1 MLGFILGVLI
11 SCIVFYFY
19 LKKQKEKAEKMIK
32 NVSDMSLEDIMQ
44 TLIPSKEEEN
54 ESDTDLF

>member
-32 NVSDMSLEDIMQ
+32 NVSDVSLEDIMQ